1 MCQETVSHKSV
12 HEIVSLQF
20 GASFSTK
27 ASLEVK
33 SAIRK
38 DRCQPAVSWWC
49 WPIGSV
55 FSVVGLLILIRSHHS
70 QRIMPF
76 PHVLD
81 VGWLVD
87 SDSVTAIRIYTDDGV
102 SKCYYQKSLSLWQ
115 FSDDGPHS
123 EPRP

>member
-1 MCQETVSHKSV
+1 MKP
-12 HEIVSLQF
+12 
-20 GASFSTK
+20 
-27 ASLEVK
+27 
-33 SAIRK
+33 AIK

-49 WPIGSV
+49 WSIGSV

-70 QRIMPF
+70 QRIIPF
-76 PHVLD
+76 PHVL
-81 VGWLVD
+81 D